1 MSARCSRG
9 FTLAETLVVLALLS
23 MIVFSSWPLWDQTQR
38 ALQQIS
44 VALRQSNFELAAAR
58 LRADVQ
64 GAHALGTA
72 PSEWSAE
79 PLDLREAEGQT
90 VRLGLRDGALER
102 LELDPTGVVVAR
114 RVLFTG
120 LLGWR
125 WRAVS
130 RRLLDIEATRAAEA
144 DIRPAAPH
152 VLGKPGAAPRVTERL
167 RLALRG
173 AGGGRSW

>member
-1 MSARCSRG
+1 MSARCARG
-9 FTLAETLVVLALLS
+9 FTLVEILVVVALLS

-38 ALQQIS
+38 VMQQIS
-44 VALRQSNFELAAAR
+44 VALRQSDFELAAAR

-64 GAHALGTA
+64 GAHALAGGR
-72 PSEWSAE
+72 SEWSAE
-79 PLDLREAEGQT
+79 PFELREHEGRA
-90 VRLGLRDGALER
+90 VRLGLRDGVLER
-102 LELDPTGVVVAR
+102 LELDPAGVVVAR

-130 RRLLDIEATRAAEA
+130 PRLVDIEATHAAEA
-144 DIRPAAPH
+144 DIRLAAPQ
-152 VLGKPGAAPRVTERL
+152 VLGKPRTAPRVTVRL

>member
-9 FTLAETLVVLALLS
+9 FTLAEILVVVALLS

-38 ALQQIS
+38 VLQQIS
-44 VALRQSNFELAAAR
+44 VALRQSDFELAAAR

-64 GAHALGTA
+64 GAYALAGGR
-72 PSEWSAE
+72 SEWSAE
-79 PLDLREAEGQT
+79 PLELREPEGRA

-102 LELDPTGVVVAR
+102 LELDPAGVVVAR

-130 RRLLDIEATRAAEA
+130 PRLVDIEANHAAEA
-144 DIRPAAPH
+144 DIRLAAPQ
-152 VLGKPGAAPRVTERL
+152 VRGKPKTAPRVTVRL

>member
-9 FTLAETLVVLALLS
+9 FTLAETLVVVALLS

-38 ALQQIS
+38 VLQQIS
-44 VALRQSNFELAAAR
+44 VALRQSDFELAAAR

-64 GAHALGTA
+64 GAHALAAGR
-72 PSEWSAE
+72 SEWSAE
-79 PLDLREAEGQT
+79 PLELRESEGHA

-102 LELDPTGVVVAR
+102 LELGPTGVVVAR

-120 LLGWR
+120 LLEWR

-130 RRLLDIEATRAAEA
+130 PRLVDIEATHAAEA

-152 VLGKPGAAPRVTERL
+152 VLGKPRTAPRVTVRL